1 MGKMVVGR
9 YLSTQN
15 SSPRCDRGALTSEEP
30 MAKLTATDW
39 IWRDGEFVRWADATV
54 HVLNHSLQFGSSAFE
69 GIRCYSTPRGP
80 AIFRLEDHLQRL
92 LDSCRIYRMEV
103 KYSLDELVAACCE
116 LVDRNGV
123 DACYLRPM
131 VIRGYGASG
140 MVPFDSP
147 VEVYLPCWPWGAY
160 LGEGA
165 LENGVDACV
174 STWHRV
180 APNTIPAMAKMAG
193 NYLGSQLI
201 KMEALRNGFAEAI
214 ALSPDGMVSEG
225 SGQNVFVVHKGT
237 LYTPTL
243 NGTLLHGITRNAIL
257 TIARDLGIPVREQ
270 PVPREML
277 YGADEIFLTG
287 TASEVTPVR
296 SIDRISLG
304 NGKRGPITTQIQ
316 QRFLDVVRGVTDD
329 TYGWLT
335 YVRAE
340 RAAKQSA

>member
-1 MGKMVVGR
+1 
-9 YLSTQN
+9 
-15 SSPRCDRGALTSEEP
+15 
-30 MAKLTATDW
+30 
-39 IWRDGEFVRWADATV
+39 
-54 HVLNHSLQFGSSAFE
+54 
-69 GIRCYSTPRGP
+69 
-80 AIFRLEDHLQRL
+80 
-92 LDSCRIYRMEV
+92 MEV

-116 LVDRNGV
+116 LVERNNM

-140 MVPFDSP
+140 MVPMDSP

-174 STWHRV
+174 SSWNRV
-180 APNTIPAMAKMAG
+180 APNTVPAMAKMAG
-193 NYLGSQLI
+193 NYLSGQLI

-225 SGQNVFVVHKGT
+225 SGQNVFVVHRSI
-237 LYTPTL
+237 LYTPTI
-243 NGTLLHGITRNAIL
+243 NGTLLHGITRHSIVAL
-257 TIARDLGIPVREQ
+257 ARDMGMTVREQ

-277 YGADEIFLTG
+277 YAADEIFLTG

-296 SIDRISLG
+296 SIDRVPIG
-304 NGKRGPITTQIQ
+304 EGRRGPITTQIQ
-316 QRFLDVVRGVTDD
+316 QKFLDLVRGIGEDR
-329 TYGWLT
+329 YGWLT
-335 YVRAE
+335 HVRAE